1 MTKIFDYI
9 VVGGGAAGSIVAS
22 RLAEAGAAILLLE
35 AGGTDKRLDVLVP
48 GLVGSAYQKANWKY
62 PVEPD
67 PSRIS
72 APESQMAGKIMGGSG
87 SINSCVYVR
96 GNRADFDSWAAQ
108 GCEGWAYDDVLPAF
122 RQMECW
128 EKGATEYRGGDGPIS
143 VVEQGDRGV
152 ANQAFYKA
160 AQQAGYPPA
169 PDYNAASQDGVSF
182 VQVNMRRG
190 RRSQASREYL
200 ARVADKN
207 NITVMTDAEAAKILF
222 EGTRAVG
229 VEFEHEGRLK
239 QAHASSEVILSA
251 GAYGS
256 PKLLKLSGVGPRAE
270 LDRFG
275 IGLVADLPGVGEN
288 LHDHPVLMQRW
299 FAKGVRTMNKMRPLD
314 AFKGL
319 VDYIFRGR
327 GFLAMTAVPMQVMA
341 KSAPTVLTPDLQL
354 CFCNF
359 AISRETD
366 ESGMFNVQLTKE
378 EGFFA
383 SSIFLHT
390 RSRGSVTLRSA
401 SYKEYPVIDLKFFDN
416 PDDLRDLLTGLHEI
430 RRIMSQPAMRA
441 ITSGQMEPEASCK
454 TDSDW
459 EAYARRMT
467 HSAHHPVGTCKMGV
481 DEMAVVDSKLRVRG
495 VQGLRVADASIM
507 PTITSGNTNAPS
519 MMIGERAAQLI
530 LSGRNAR
537 FDQAE
542 RVA

>member
-9 VVGGGAAGSIVAS
+9 VVGGGAAGSVVAS
-22 RLAEAGAAILLLE
+22 RLSEAGAAVLLLE

-67 PSRIS
+67 PSRIG
-72 APESQMAGKIMGGSG
+72 APEAQMAGKILGGSG
-87 SINSCVYVR
+87 SINSCVFVR
-96 GNRADFDSWAAQ
+96 GNPADFDNWAAL

-122 RQMECW
+122 KNMEHW
-128 EKGATEYRGGDGPIS
+128 QNGASVHRGGSGPIS
-143 VVEQGDRGV
+143 VVEQSDRGV
-152 ANQAFYKA
+152 ANRAFYEA
-160 AQQAGYPPA
+160 AQQAGYPIA
-169 PDYNAASQDGVSF
+169 PDYNSDSQDGVSF

-207 NITVMTDAEAAKILF
+207 RLKVITGAEVARVLF
-222 EGTRAVG
+222 EGTRAIG
-229 VEFEHEGRLK
+229 VEFEHEGQLK
-239 QAHASSEVILSA
+239 QVLANAEVVLSA

-256 PKLLKLSGVGPRAE
+256 PKLLKLSGVGPRGE
-270 LDRFG
+270 LARHG
-275 IGLVADLPGVGEN
+275 ISLVMDLPGVGEN

-299 FAKGVRTMNKMRPLD
+299 FAKGVRTMNKLRPFD
-314 AFKGL
+314 ALKGL
-319 VDYIFRGR
+319 MDFMFHGS

-341 KSAPTVLTPDLQL
+341 KSDPNLASPDLQL

-366 ESGMFNVQLTKE
+366 ENGMFNVQLTKE

-383 SSIFLHT
+383 SSILLHT

-401 SYKEYPVIDLKFFDN
+401 SYKDFPVIDLKFFDH
-416 PDDLRDLLTGLHEI
+416 PDDLRDLLRGLHEV
-430 RRIMSQPAMRA
+430 RRIMSQPAMKT
-441 ITSGQMEPEASCK
+441 ITNGQMAPEATCK
-454 TDSDW
+454 TDADW
-459 EAYARRMT
+459 DAYARRMT

-481 DEMAVVDSKLRVRG
+481 DDMAVVDPKLRVRG
-495 VQGLRVADASIM
+495 VQGLRVVDASIM

-530 LSGRNAR
+530 LSGRNAG
-537 FDQAE
+537 FEQTN